1 MPEAAHKPFWI
12 FNFALVSSHPVLAE
26 IRQICRGDRSWAQS
40 HIETIF
46 YKKICFMCTY
56 VEILLICN
64 VHLSRARNY
73 ATTIISK
80 LNNFA
85 EVLAVRV
92 HVDVYMATP
101 ALRSLTHETL
111 CDTGQRTAD
120 TLKFTNHHLPITK
133 SHHFK
138 TSPKN
143 RWKKYTD
150 AKSMYY
156 REFRCTG
163 KIEGRGTAEPS

>member
-1 MPEAAHKPFWI
+1 MVNVNFKSTVPISLDISPSRYQYQAKRHIAHEYFINTSYLINVDVSMHIIHGPRQLVTSSFMNTI
-12 FNFALVSSHPVLAE
+12 SYCYNISSFMFYVRICGDMILIRNFHP
-26 IRQICRGDRSWAQS
+26 
-40 HIETIF
+40 
-46 YKKICFMCTY
+46 
-56 VEILLICN
+56 
-64 VHLSRARNY
+64 SRARNY

-120 TLKFTNHHLPITK
+120 SGQRTP
-133 SHHFK
+133 
-138 TSPKN
+138 
-143 RWKKYTD
+143 
-150 AKSMYY
+150 
-156 REFRCTG
+156 
-163 KIEGRGTAEPS
+163 

>member
-1 MPEAAHKPFWI
+1 MSAYEEI
-12 FNFALVSSHPVLAE
+12 YLIRNFYP
-26 IRQICRGDRSWAQS
+26 
-40 HIETIF
+40 
-46 YKKICFMCTY
+46 
-56 VEILLICN
+56 
-64 VHLSRARNY
+64 SRARNY

-120 TLKFTNHHLPITK
+120 SGQRTADTLKFTNHHLPTTK
-133 SHHFK
+133 YHHFK
-138 TSPKN
+138 PSILAFFAASPQKIIDGKN
-143 RWKKYTD
+143 KPKFQNVCTQTLGTPRTFINTNLQMVDHNIHNSSVRYI
-150 AKSMYY
+150 
-156 REFRCTG
+156 FRCILDIVFLPGLQTQL
-163 KIEGRGTAEPS
+163 PS